1 MIANLAGIGHHAFD
15 KCCGFGWRNRSG
27 QGPSKQED
35 QDMSKA
41 RKTKKE
47 KEESKTKWTII
58 GGRPSPAGIES
69 LARLCVSIARK
80 RLAEQAASE
89 SAGPRKPDKLPSGVS
104 FGDGLGPTWQ
114 FLPLR
119 SMKGTL

>member
-15 KCCGFGWRNRSG
+15 KCCGFGWRKRSG

-47 KEESKTKWTII
+47 RKNRRRK
-58 GGRPSPAGIES
+58 GRS
-69 LARLCVSIARK
+69 
-80 RLAEQAASE
+80 SE
-89 SAGPRKPDKLPSGVS
+89 
-104 FGDGLGPTWQ
+104 DGLLRPESNHWQ
-114 FLPLR
+114 GCALA
-119 SMKGTL
+119 